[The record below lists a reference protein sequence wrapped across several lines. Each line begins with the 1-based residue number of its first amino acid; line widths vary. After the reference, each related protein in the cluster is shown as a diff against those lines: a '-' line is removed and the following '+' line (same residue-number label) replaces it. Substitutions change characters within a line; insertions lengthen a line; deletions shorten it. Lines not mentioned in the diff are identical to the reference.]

1 MFYIADDLKDDL
13 EQYRKNP
20 NAQYVWRWCDAIPVD
35 DEVRGDSEKCPLCNQ
50 PVSLLKWLEPRKMR
64 LTNSKYPD
72 RLTSWL
78 SEPMVISEKVKEA
91 YEQEGLIGIRK
102 FIPIEVVKISRMRKN
117 SPPPQKYFSAEIDFT
132 TNIQIDVTK
141 SVIVGQKNDR
151 SCELCN
157 PLGMTHDKIIKL
169 SLNVSG
175 WKGEDV
181 FKVFS
186 LPGRVFVSERFYNF
200 VKRHNFTN
208 FNLIPVDT
216 FEFKGHA
223 QVTDTLK

>member
-1 MFYIADDLKDDL
+1 MFCIADDLKDDL

-20 NAQYVWRWCDAIPVD
+20 NAQYVWRWCDAIRVD
-35 DEVRGDSEKCPLCNQ
+35 DEVKGDGEKCPLCNR
-50 PVSLLKWLEPRKMR
+50 PVSTLKWLEPRKMR

-72 RLTSWL
+72 RLTAWL

-91 YEQEGLIGIRK
+91 YEQEGLLGIRK
-102 FIPIEVVKISRMRKN
+102 FIPIEVVKVSRMRKN
-117 SPPPQKYFSAEIDFT
+117 SPKPPKYFSAEIDYT
-132 TNIQIDVTK
+132 TNIQFDVAK
-141 SVIVGQKNDR
+141 SVIVGQKHDW

-157 PLGMTHDKIIKL
+157 PLGITYDKIIKI

-181 FKVFS
+181 FKVFA
-186 LPGRVFVSERFYNF
+186 LPGHVFVSERFYNF

-208 FNLIPVDT
+208 FNLIPVDM
-216 FEFKGHA
+216 FEWSA
-223 QVTDTLK
+223 AADTRE